1 MSMAKRWTTTEDEQ
15 LIKLYPDH
23 TYEELGTI
31 LNRTRS
37 SIAKR
42 VTVLELATKKNS
54 WSSEDVNRL
63 KELHGQGLT
72 QKEIADELGHNV
84 RGVAYQLRKQGLSK
98 VTGHR
103 YILQKASLDNAHHLT
118 RNKRVEGV
126 I

>member
-84 RGVAYQLRKQGLSK
+84 RGVAYQLQKQGLSK

>member
-1 MSMAKRWTTTEDEQ
+1 MNMAKRWTTTEDEQ
-15 LIKLYPDH
+15 LIKLYPNH
-23 TYEELGTI
+23 TYEEIGTT

-42 VTVLELATKKNS
+42 VTILGLPNKKNS
-54 WSSEDVNRL
+54 WSPKDVNRL
-63 KELHGQGLT
+63 KKLHRQGLT
-72 QKEIADELGHNV
+72 QKEIADKLGHNI

-103 YILQKASLDNAHHLT
+103 YILQKVGLDNAHHLT